1 MQVGDDQQALLF
13 PEQRA
18 GEIGDKRHAGDID
31 SGDARGWSFV
41 LQGLARVAVTRL
53 SRRLFDEFLGGFR
66 QQLVGCF
73 AIN

>member
-1 MQVGDDQQALLF
+1 MQVGDDQEALLF

-18 GEIGDKRHAGDID
+18 GEIGDEGYAGDAIAVSLDGID
-31 SGDARGWSFV
+31 GSRELSKP
-41 LQGLARVAVTRL
+41 TSL
-53 SRRLFDEFLGGFR
+53 SRRLPDEFLGGFR